1 MKENNLELKNKET
14 SESKLNVDSLF
25 NSEKIAFD
33 DVNVLKKC
41 MSVDEFEGILLV
53 LRDAYEIVNNFV
65 KKKDKAILKAKEGI
79 NEMRESGAPDE
90 VISHAIKH
98 AKMLSFEAC
107 KMMYEKNKILLENS
121 NYIVSF
127 LNAFSTE
134 EKQLDNI
141 DLKFIQ
147 KIKNIEKNENF

>member
-14 SESKLNVDSLF
+14 LMSELEVDKLLND
-25 NSEKIAFD
+25 EKIAFN

-53 LRDAYEIVNNFV
+53 LKDAYKIVNDFV
-65 KKKDKAILKAKEGI
+65 KKKDEAILKAKQGI

-90 VISHAIKH
+90 VISQAIKH

-107 KMMYEKNKILLENS
+107 KLMYEKNKVLLENS
-121 NYIVSF
+121 NHIVNF

-147 KIKNIEKNENF
+147 TIKKIEKNENF